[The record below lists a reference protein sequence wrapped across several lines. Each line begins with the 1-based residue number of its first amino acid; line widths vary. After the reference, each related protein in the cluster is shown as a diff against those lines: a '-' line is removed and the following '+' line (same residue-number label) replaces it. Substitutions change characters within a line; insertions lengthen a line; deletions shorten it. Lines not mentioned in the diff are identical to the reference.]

1 MAEGDT
7 FKVGDLVVI
16 APRRRRGVIT
26 ALPGTH
32 QEHTTCYAVRP
43 SHGGHPQWWTAIEL
57 QHVDL
62 ITRLGRVSAGE
73 P

>member
-32 QEHTTCYAVRP
+32 PEHATCYGVRP
-43 SHGGHPQWWTAIEL
+43 SHGGRPEWWTEIEL
-57 QHVDL
+57 EHVDL